1 MGCSSGDEPWL
12 RWDEVRL
19 LTVVVVLGGV
29 DACRWRQDAMTPARR
44 SLPPCTNV
52 SATIEEREL
61 EGGEEG
67 GARVWRWRG
76 REMIKGDDSNDGST
90 L

>member
-1 MGCSSGDEPWL
+1 M
-12 RWDEVRL
+12 RL

-52 SATIEEREL
+52 LKLCKKKGGTKEKKNEIKRKERKEEKYNNK
-61 EGGEEG
+61 
-67 GARVWRWRG
+67 
-76 REMIKGDDSNDGST
+76 II
-90 L
+90 

>member
-1 MGCSSGDEPWL
+1 MVHGGG
-12 RWDEVRL
+12 
-19 LTVVVVLGGV
+19 VVVLGGV
-29 DACRWRQDAMTPARR
+29 DACRWRQDGMTPART